1 MRIKVKGRIE
11 LKEIHQV
18 SEKVFEYLS
27 RYGIT
32 ETRDINFYF
41 TIVDSETK
49 EKVIL
54 INPETG
60 EELDGWLFE
69 DPNKKVAKRK
79 SNIIQVDFSPND
91 ETPNPA

>member
-1 MRIKVKGRIE
+1 MRIKLKGRIQ

-41 TIVDSETK
+41 TILDPKTK
-49 EKVIL
+49 ERATLVQ
-54 INPETG
+54 PETG

-69 DPNKKVAKRK
+69 DPNKKVAKKK
-79 SNIIQVDFSPND
+79 SNIIEVDFNAD
-91 ETPNPA
+91 DKTPES